1 MQMNPDE
8 AAAYLARLRDS
19 GIRIERAGRF
29 WHEGQTVQHEG
40 LRQALFRWLDRLAED
55 DPGAAPGDAGRYV
68 LRLDAR
74 RFAYL
79 DVDDTPLVATSL
91 RWDDDRGAWLGLN
104 DGSEEPL
111 DPRTLSIDGAG
122 VLRCWVRAGK
132 LEARLA
138 TSAAV
143 TLAQQIT
150 TIDDRPALRTRDGMT
165 VIPTRVQPAGR
176 SSAGTLV

>member
-1 MQMNPDE
+1 MQMNPEE

-19 GIRIERAGRF
+19 GIRIDREGRF
-29 WHEGQTVQHEG
+29 WHEGEIVQHEG
-40 LRQALFRWLDRLAED
+40 LRQALFRWLDRLAAD
-55 DPGAAPGDAGRYV
+55 DPGAAAGDAGRYV

-79 DVDDTPLVATSL
+79 DVEDTPLVATSL
-91 RWDDDRGAWLGLN
+91 RWQDDGTGPRAWLGLN
-104 DGSEEPL
+104 DGSEELL

-122 VLRCWVRAGK
+122 VLRCLVRAGK

-138 TSAAV
+138 TSAAA

-150 TIDDRPALRTRDGMT
+150 IREGRPALQTSDGVMIIPARD
-165 VIPTRVQPAGR
+165 QPAG
-176 SSAGTLV
+176 

>member
-1 MQMNPDE
+1 MNPDE

-19 GIRIERAGRF
+19 GIRIDREGRF

-40 LRQALFRWLDRLAED
+40 LRQALFRWLDRLAAG
-55 DPGAAPGDAGRYV
+55 DPGAAPGDVGRYV

-91 RWDDDRGAWLGLN
+91 RWDDDRGAGPRAWLGLN

-111 DPRTLSIDGAG
+111 DPDTLSIDGAG

-138 TSAAV
+138 TSAAA

-150 TIDDRPALRTRDGMT
+150 TFDDRPALRTRDGVT
-165 VIPTRVQPAGR
+165 VIATRAQPDG
-176 SSAGTLV
+176 